1 MRLGGQSCIRARGLT
16 TCARAS
22 ATALFVSSV
31 ATAESARLCR
41 LHLTGLVPAEYDL
54 LKKYCNGWRN
64 FNDIAAAYDS
74 VRGII
79 TFWANEP
86 PQTGWN
92 YSAFQAAAGPGSQND
107 PDMLMVG
114 GTVSSHDVAG
124 IWVAF
129 FQACQEFRCGQGLSL
144 GQSQLQMALWSVW
157 SAPLLMS
164 NE

>member
-1 MRLGGQSCIRARGLT
+1 M
-16 TCARAS
+16 
-22 ATALFVSSV
+22 
-31 ATAESARLCR
+31 
-41 LHLTGLVPAEYDL
+41 HLTGSVPAEYDL

-114 GTVSSHDVAG
+114 GTVRRQDAAG
-124 IWVAF
+124 VWVAF
-129 FQACQEFRCGQGLSL
+129 FQECQEYRWAGAVARAVAAADGAVVGLVRAAAHEQRVRPKPQPPTRSR
-144 GQSQLQMALWSVW
+144 WIVHD
-157 SAPLLMS
+157 
-164 NE
+164 